1 MKILS
6 FTSIRSDYDLLF
18 DLYKLLDDDSDVDFR
33 LFVSGAHLSSSYGKS
48 IDNIK
53 QDGFNI
59 LAEVETLIDGDS
71 VSSRVKSA
79 SIFFQNSIDIVNFFQ
94 PDLILFVGDREDAI
108 VIPIIAS
115 YLKIPTIHF
124 YGGDH
129 VTDGNVDNPIRHAA
143 SKLASVH
150 FVTLPEHKSRLI
162 RMGEEESR
170 IHVIG
175 NISLDKIVSFNPISV
190 SELGKHF
197 RIVSFPTNFAVLI
210 FHPILSD
217 LENSI
222 NDFRS
227 ILEALNKLE
236 ITVFCG
242 YPNTDSGNRQIIDE
256 IERNR
261 ERPRFIAYKNLSR
274 ELFLTLFYYS
284 SFVIGNSSSGILEA
298 ASLKKPVINVGLRQ
312 MGRYAD
318 GNVQFCE
325 GNVDSVISAIN
336 LATSDSYRS
345 HIANVKNSYGD
356 GKSANKA
363 YNLIKSIKFNDL
375 VYKTFDPLK

>member
-18 DLYKLLDDDSDVDFR
+18 DLYKLLDHDLEIDFR
-33 LFVSGAHLSSSYGKS
+33 LIVSGAHLSPSYGKS
-48 IDNIK
+48 VENIK
-53 QDGFNI
+53 KDGFNI
-59 LAEVETLIDGDS
+59 LAELETLIDADS
-71 VSSRVKSA
+71 ASSRVKSA

-108 VIPIIAS
+108 LIPIIAS

-129 VTDGNVDNPIRHAA
+129 VNDGNVDNPIRHAA

-150 FVTLPEHKSRLI
+150 FVTLAEHKNRLI

-175 NISLDKIVSFNPISV
+175 NISLDKIVSFNPICV
-190 SELGKHF
+190 LELAKHF
-197 RIVSFPTNFAVLI
+197 RIDSFPSKFAVLI

-227 ILEALNKLE
+227 ILEALNKLG

-256 IERNR
+256 IERNK
-261 ERPRFIAYKNLSR
+261 ERPGFIEYKNLSR
-274 ELFLTLFYYS
+274 ELFLSLFYHC
-284 SFVIGNSSSGILEA
+284 SFIIGNSSSGILEA

-318 GNVQFCE
+318 ENVQFCE
-325 GNVDSVISAIN
+325 GNVDSIIAAIN
-336 LATSDSYRS
+336 LATSDSFKFQ
-345 HIANVKNSYGD
+345 IANVKNSYGE